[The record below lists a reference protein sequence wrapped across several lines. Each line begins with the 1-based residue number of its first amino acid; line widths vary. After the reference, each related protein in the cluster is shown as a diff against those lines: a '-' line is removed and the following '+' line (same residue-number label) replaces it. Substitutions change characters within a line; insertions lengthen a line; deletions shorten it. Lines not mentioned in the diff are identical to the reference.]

1 MEKKNINQL
10 VTDNLNY
17 VKSLANRY
25 QGRGVDFEDLV
36 SEGYM
41 AMTQAAQKYD
51 AQRGTQF
58 VAYAAPFIR
67 SAMEQAVRQQAS
79 TSGMSKDSHYFA
91 GKVSSPTLSVDAP
104 LTTNNKYTLL
114 DILVNKD
121 AMTEEENAYFRMV
134 TKDLYAAIDALEDRE
149 QTVIKKFFGIG
160 CAHITMAEIA
170 EDLGLKRERVRQIRD
185 KAVRKMSRQAQT
197 KVLKALL
204 RK

>member
-1 MEKKNINQL
+1 MEKKNIDKL

-51 AQRGTQF
+51 GQRGTQF

-67 SAMEQAVRQQAS
+67 SAMEQATRQHAAAC
-79 TSGMSKDSHYFA
+79 GMPKDTHHTA
-91 GKVSSPTLSVDAP
+91 GKTAAPTLSVDAP

-121 AMTEEENAYFRMV
+121 AMTDEENAYFRMV
-134 TKDLYAAIDALEDRE
+134 SKDLYAAVEALDERE
-149 QTVIKKFFGIG
+149 QTVIRKFFGIG
-160 CAHITMAEIA
+160 CAHVTMAEIA
-170 EDLGLKRERVRQIRD
+170 EDLCLKRERVRQIRD
-185 KAVRKMSRQAQT
+185 KAIRKMSRQAQT